1 MLPTEPTPKKTKLTE
16 HTVLIYGRPGIGKST
31 WCSNAPGALFLATEP
46 GLNSLEV
53 MQMPILSW
61 KELLS
66 ACREIAAGKHKFTT
80 VIIDTIDIAYKLCRQ
95 DFCETWGVKH
105 PADLEWGKGHDLC
118 NTEFQRVMARLAHLD
133 TGLVMTSHEASIN
146 VKTPTGDYQKA
157 VPTLPPKASTIITGM
172 ADFILYCDLDKVTD
186 ADGKT
191 IGMRRV
197 IHTKQARHYEAK
209 DRTGRLPETVALDY
223 AAFVKAYEDGG
234 KA

>member
-53 MQMPILSW
+53 VQESVGTW
-61 KELLS
+61 TELLGWCGLL
-66 ACREIAAGKHKFTT
+66 AKGGHKFET
-80 VIIDTIDIAYKLCRQ
+80 VVIDTIDLAYKLCVEHT
-95 DFCETWGVKH
+95 CKTWNIKH
-105 PADLEWGKGHDLC
+105 VSDLKWGKGYQLTTD
-118 NTEFQRVMARLAHLD
+118 EFQRVIVKLAQMA
-133 TGLVMTSHEASIN
+133 TGLILVSHENRITID
-146 VKTPTGDYQKA
+146 TPTGEYSMS
-157 VPTLPPKASTIITGM
+157 VPTLPGKARDIITGM
-172 ADFILYCDLDKVTD
+172 ADITLYCDIETVKDDTGKVTY
-186 ADGKT
+186 
-191 IGMRRV
+191 RRV
-197 IHTKQARHYEAK
+197 MRTNQALHYEAK